1 MCQVGLF
8 AFAAIG
14 LMPLKL
20 SSCISCLGKT
30 YRSIEVGL
38 EEVEG
43 FRRGRRSSELA

>member
-8 AFAAIG
+8 ALAAIG
-14 LMPLKL
+14 LIPLKL
-20 SSCISCLGKT
+20 SSCVSCLGKT
-30 YRSIEVGL
+30 YCSIEVGL